1 MSREAQARDSGS
13 AGQQAG
19 DVASVRQQAGDSG
32 SAERPAPAA
41 MPSSRQWNPPYP
53 VDVRLVLSVHSR
65 GPRDPAYRIDASGAV
80 WRTVL
85 TPDGPGTLRAAA
97 RPAPRSAAPAA
108 RPGAPAARLPA
119 GQGTRVTA
127 TAWGPGAGWLLETL
141 PSMLGEHDDLAGFA
155 PVHPLLREMAG
166 RHPGARVGRS
176 GRVLEALI
184 PAVLEQK
191 VVGVEARRA
200 WHYLLR
206 RFGHPAPG
214 PAPAGMRVFPDA
226 RTWAQIPSWE
236 WHKAG
241 VEPGRAAAIAGA
253 ARVAARLEEILTMAA
268 DDADRRLRSLP
279 GVGPWTSAEV
289 RQRACGD
296 ADAVSVGDYNLPAA
310 VGWALAGRVVD
321 DAGMLRLL
329 EPYAGHRYRAT
340 RLVELS
346 GARPPR
352 RGPRLAVREYHAF

>member
-1 MSREAQARDSGS
+1 VSAGPQAAPPGPDATSLARDWS
-13 AGQQAG
+13 
-19 DVASVRQQAGDSG
+19 
-32 SAERPAPAA
+32 
-41 MPSSRQWNPPYP
+41 PPYP
-53 VDVRLVLSVHSR
+53 VDVRLVLSVHRR
-65 GPRDPAYRIDASGAV
+65 GSRDPACRIDASGAV

-85 TPDGPGTLRAAA
+85 TPDGPGTLRVAG
-97 RPAPRSAAPAA
+97 RPAPRPTDGVARFPAA
-108 RPGAPAARLPA
+108 
-119 GQGTRVTA
+119 QGTQVSA
-127 TAWGPGAGWLLETL
+127 TAWGPGAGWLLEML
-141 PSMLGEHDDLAGFA
+141 PSLLGEADDQAGFA

-184 PAVLEQK
+184 PAILEQK
-191 VVGVEARRA
+191 VVGAEARRA
-200 WHYLLR
+200 WHYLLH
-206 RFGHPAPG
+206 RFGQPAPG

-236 WHKAG
+236 WHRAG
-241 VEPGRAAAIAGA
+241 VEPGRARTIAGA
-253 ARVAARLEEILTMAA
+253 ARRAARLEEILTMAA

-310 VGWALAGRVVD
+310 VGWALAGRIVD
-321 DAGMLRLL
+321 DAGMLQLL
-329 EPYAGHRYRAT
+329 APYAGHRYRAA

-346 GARPPR
+346 GVRPPR
-352 RGPRLAVREYHAF
+352 RGPRLAVREYRAF